1 MTRVISVIGL
11 GLIGGSLG
19 AALRA
24 SGARVAGFDVSS
36 RHREIALDRGLV
48 DEVVE
53 DLDDVMGADA
63 VLLATPLGVTLDLLP
78 LIANGTR
85 PDTLILDVASV
96 KTLVVQTM
104 ERIRHPERA
113 LGGHPLA
120 GSEKSG
126 PRFAVADLFAG
137 RPFILTPTPHTAEET
152 IRRAQDLLLSIRLQ
166 GVVMDAAQHDE
177 TLARTSHV
185 PQLVSTTL
193 ALGLQPYDDL
203 FSGPGLRDMTRLAR
217 SEVGMWEEI
226 IAANRS
232 NIGVQLRAVI
242 GRLDGMAQALER
254 DDQDTISHL
263 LQSGRA
269 RAEALAP

>member
-1 MTRVISVIGL
+1 
-11 GLIGGSLG
+11 
-19 AALRA
+19 
-24 SGARVAGFDVSS
+24 
-36 RHREIALDRGLV
+36 
-48 DEVVE
+48 
-53 DLDDVMGADA
+53 
-63 VLLATPLGVTLDLLP
+63 
-78 LIANGTR
+78 
-85 PDTLILDVASV
+85 
-96 KTLVVQTM
+96 
-104 ERIRHPERA
+104 
-113 LGGHPLA
+113 
-120 GSEKSG
+120 
-126 PRFAVADLFAG
+126 
-137 RPFILTPTPHTAEET
+137 
-152 IRRAQDLLLSIRLQ
+152 
-166 GVVMDAAQHDE
+166 MDAAQHDE